1 MLVLGHRNYYISIHT
16 TPDTFDKTLFVS
28 KVEISSKDGK
38 SIMNIATNHAFAAES
53 DAQVFGFQ
61 MGKNWIDKQH

>member
-1 MLVLGHRNYYISIHT
+1 MLVLGHKNYYISIHT
-16 TPDTFDKTLFVS
+16 TRDTLDETLFVA
-28 KVEISSKDGK
+28 KVDIGSKDGE
-38 SIMNIATNHAFAAES
+38 SIMKIATNHAFAAES